1 MKIGIKNKDNPV
13 PSIVFNFLKEF
24 LDETSNEPGNGSV
37 EEIRIE
43 FVSKNEIILEQLW
56 SGKQIKIQN
65 GVETNNEQ
73 PN

>member
-13 PSIVFNFLKEF
+13 PSLDNNLITRLIEYIKYTEDYESSDEGISLIKELK
-24 LDETSNEPGNGSV
+24 
-37 EEIRIE
+37 
-43 FVSKNEIILEQLW
+43 QL
-56 SGKQIKIQN
+56 QN

>member
-13 PSIVFNFLKEF
+13 PSIETLKIIKYKLLHNEK
-24 LDETSNEPGNGSV
+24 LTDDEYQICNNIIV
-37 EEIRIE
+37 KEINK
-43 FVSKNEIILEQLW
+43 VK
-56 SGKQIKIQN
+56 N